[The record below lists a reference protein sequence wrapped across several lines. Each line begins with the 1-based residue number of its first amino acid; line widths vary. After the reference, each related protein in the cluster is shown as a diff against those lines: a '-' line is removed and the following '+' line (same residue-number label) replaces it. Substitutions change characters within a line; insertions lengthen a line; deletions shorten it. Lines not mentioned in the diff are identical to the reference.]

1 MTQKIKTFLRTFG
14 LRLRIGLNRLLK
26 RLRRIKFRQVMGV
39 IVIVKTF
46 NPLLF
51 LLALILFIFLLVDD
65 IRVQLQPSL
74 DIISTNYNAIVDQDL
89 VLLQDSINTLRG
101 AMQSLSSILT
111 LLRDM
116 VNGIIGFVNTII
128 NAIAWFF
135 GMNQINFNFD
145 WVIPDFSF
153 VFQPFNNL
161 ALHFKG
167 LFEGIVSLFD
177 AIQAVLVNLW
187 ERFKIFAILAVGWVL
202 ASIFAT
208 VYAEVARG
216 LDLIRGP
223 GWQAGGNTAGLL
235 PPTRLDTPPVLI
247 ISQSMVTTPVL
258 LGGPESNHAPR
269 RTFVYQ
275 ERRLLSAL
283 GIWPGRHAPLLYHQL
298 VDQIDAGVWS
308 VFWEGMNELGYD
320 LSAVEM
326 IVCAEPSAIASSVE
340 KFLPQAHMA
349 ESIET
354 QVLSALLNDDPA
366 SSPDNAH
373 RSKEA

>member
-1 MTQKIKTFLRTFG
+1 MAQKIKTFLLTFG
-14 LRLRIGLNRLLK
+14 LRLRIGLNRFLK

-39 IVIVKTF
+39 IVIIKTF

-74 DIISTNYNAIVDQDL
+74 EMISTNYNAIVDQDL
-89 VLLQDSINTLRG
+89 ALLQDSLNTLRG
-101 AMQSLSSILT
+101 SMRSLSSILT
-111 LLRDM
+111 LLGDM
-116 VNGIIGFVNTII
+116 VNGIVGFVNAII

-135 GMNQINFNFD
+135 GMNQIRFNFD
-145 WVIPDFSF
+145 WIVPDFSF

-167 LFEGIVSLFD
+167 LFEGIVSLFG
-177 AIQAVLVNLW
+177 AIQVVLVNLW
-187 ERFKIFAILAVGWVL
+187 ERFKLFAFLAVGWVL

-208 VYAEVARG
+208 VYAEVTRG

-223 GWQAGGNTAGLL
+223 GWQAATNTGMVL
-235 PPTRLDTPPVLI
+235 PSTRLDTPPVLI

-258 LGGPESNHAPR
+258 LGGPESNLAPR

-298 VDQIDAGVWS
+298 VDQINAGVWS

-326 IVCAEPSAIASSVE
+326 VVCAEPAAIASSVE

-354 QVLSALLNDDPA
+354 QVLSTLLNEDPA
-366 SSPDNAH
+366 SSQESGH